1 MNEMKTLGRNLRRLR
16 LSSGL
21 TQKELDLKVGL
32 TKGTVSQLEL
42 GKQGDIKMK
51 YLYLICRILKV
62 DIEQLFMD
70 PQMLP
75 INFIVSNSNVRAL
88 EKIFSRVKEILA
100 QKEK

>member
-21 TQKELDLKVGL
+21 TQKELDLKIGL
-32 TKGTVSQLEL
+32 TNTVSQLEL
-42 GKQGDIKMK
+42 GKAGDIKIK
-51 YLYLICRILKV
+51 YLYLICRLLKV

-70 PQMLP
+70 SRMLP

-100 QKEK
+100 QKEE